1 MNVKI
6 QGGGGG
12 SYANTGSCVGV
23 TNYLAHEDIQ
33 NLKQGQEQEQFF
45 THNKDRV
52 SDKEVVYK
60 IDNNKAKLSKTD
72 SKFFVVTVSPSKEE
86 IKAMG
91 KTREEQTA
99 NFKQYI
105 NEGVMN
111 RYAENFGKGLNN
123 KDIVYYAKIH
133 HSRDEKKGDQMHAH
147 IIVSRK
153 DASNTKKLSPQTNH
167 RGNSKGAVK
176 SGFNR
181 DEFYR
186 KSEHTFDRGFN
197 YKRDFEKSY
206 DYQNTVKNGKASDIN
221 KLGKLEQQHDQRIKQ
236 NQELHTRLSQEQQRE
251 QRQEQRQEQSRG
263 RGMSR

>member
-12 SYANTGSCVGV
+12 AYANTGSCIGV
-23 TNYLAHEDIQ
+23 TNYLAHEDVQQI
-33 NLKQGQEQEQFF
+33 KDGQEQEQFF
-45 THNKDRV
+45 THNKDKV
-52 SDKEVVYK
+52 SDREVVYK
-60 IDNNKAKLSKTD
+60 IDNNRAKLSKTD
-72 SKFFVVTVSPSKEE
+72 SKIFVVTVSPSKDE

-105 NEGVMN
+105 NEGIMN
-111 RYAENFGKGLNN
+111 RYAENFGKDLKN
-123 KDIVYYAKIH
+123 KDLVYYAKIH
-133 HSRDEKKGDQMHAH
+133 YSRDDKQGEQMHAH

-153 DASNTKKLSPQTNH
+153 DATNTKKLSPQTNH
-167 RGNSKGAVK
+167 RGSSKGAVK

-197 YKRDFEKSY
+197 YDRDFKNSY
-206 DYQNTVKNGKASDIN
+206 DYQNTVKNGKLSDIK
-221 KLGKLEQQHDQRIKQ
+221 KLDKMEQEHIQRIDRNK
-236 NQELHTRLSQEQQRE
+236 ELHTQMNQER

>member
-12 SYANTGSCVGV
+12 AYANTGSCIGV
-23 TNYLAHEDIQ
+23 TNYLAHEDVQQI
-33 NLKQGQEQEQFF
+33 KDGQEQEQFF
-45 THNKDRV
+45 THNKDKV
-52 SDKEVVYK
+52 SDREVVYK
-60 IDNNKAKLSKTD
+60 IDNNRAKLSKTD
-72 SKFFVVTVSPSKEE
+72 SKFFVVTVSPSKDE

-105 NEGVMN
+105 NEGIMN
-111 RYAENFGKGLNN
+111 RYAENFGKDLKN
-123 KDIVYYAKIH
+123 KDLVYYAKIH
-133 HSRDEKKGDQMHAH
+133 YSRDDKQGEQMHAH

-153 DASNTKKLSPQTNH
+153 DATNTKKLSPQTNH
-167 RGNSKGAVK
+167 RGSSKGAVK

-197 YKRDFEKSY
+197 YDRDFKNSC
-206 DYQNTVKNGKASDIN
+206 DYQNTVKNGKLSDIK
-221 KLGKLEQQHDQRIKQ
+221 KLDKMEQEHIQRIDRNK
-236 NQELHTRLSQEQQRE
+236 ELHTQMNQER

>member
-12 SYANTGSCVGV
+12 AYANTGSCIGV
-23 TNYLAHEDIQ
+23 TNYLAHEDVQQI
-33 NLKQGQEQEQFF
+33 KDGQEQEQFF
-45 THNKDRV
+45 THNKDKV
-52 SDKEVVYK
+52 SDREVVYK
-60 IDNNKAKLSKTD
+60 IDNNRAKLSKTD
-72 SKFFVVTVSPSKEE
+72 SKFFVVTVSPSKDE

-99 NFKQYI
+99 KFKQYI
-105 NEGVMN
+105 NEGIMN
-111 RYAENFGKGLNN
+111 RYAENFGKDLKN
-123 KDIVYYAKIH
+123 KDLVYYAKIH
-133 HSRDEKKGDQMHAH
+133 YSRDDKQGEQMHAH

-153 DASNTKKLSPQTNH
+153 DATNTKKLSPQTNH
-167 RGNSKGAVK
+167 RGSSKGAVK

-197 YKRDFEKSY
+197 YDRDFKNSY
-206 DYQNTVKNGKASDIN
+206 DYQNTVKNGKLSDIK
-221 KLGKLEQQHDQRIKQ
+221 KLDKMEQEHIQRIDRNK
-236 NQELHTRLSQEQQRE
+236 ELHTQMNQER

>member
-12 SYANTGSCVGV
+12 AYANTGSCIGV
-23 TNYLAHEDIQ
+23 TNYLAHEDVQQI
-33 NLKQGQEQEQFF
+33 KDGQEQEQFF
-45 THNKDRV
+45 THNKDKV
-52 SDKEVVYK
+52 SDREVVYK
-60 IDNNKAKLSKTD
+60 IDNNRAKLSKTD
-72 SKFFVVTVSPSKEE
+72 SKFFVVTVSPSKDE

-105 NEGVMN
+105 NEGIMN
-111 RYAENFGKGLNN
+111 RYAENFGKDLKN
-123 KDIVYYAKIH
+123 KDLVYYAKIH
-133 HSRDEKKGDQMHAH
+133 YSRDDKQGEQMHAH

-153 DASNTKKLSPQTNH
+153 DATNTKKLSPQTNH
-167 RGNSKGAVK
+167 RGSSKGAVK

-197 YKRDFEKSY
+197 YDRDFKNSY
-206 DYQNTVKNGKASDIN
+206 DYQNTVKNGKLSDIK
-221 KLGKLEQQHDQRIKQ
+221 KLDKMEQEHIQRIDRNK
-236 NQELHTRLSQEQQRE
+236 ELHTQMNQKR

>member
-12 SYANTGSCVGV
+12 AYANTGSCIGV
-23 TNYLAHEDIQ
+23 TNYLAHEDVQQI
-33 NLKQGQEQEQFF
+33 KDGQEQEQFF
-45 THNKDRV
+45 THNKDKV
-52 SDKEVVYK
+52 SDREVVYK
-60 IDNNKAKLSKTD
+60 IDNNRAKLSKTD
-72 SKFFVVTVSPSKEE
+72 SKFFVVTVSPSKDE

-105 NEGVMN
+105 NEGIMN
-111 RYAENFGKGLNN
+111 RYAENFGKDLKN
-123 KDIVYYAKIH
+123 KDLVYYAKIH
-133 HSRDEKKGDQMHAH
+133 YSRDDKQGEQMHAH

-153 DASNTKKLSPQTNH
+153 DATNTKKLSPQTNH
-167 RGNSKGAVK
+167 RGSSKGAVK

-197 YKRDFEKSY
+197 YNRDFKNSY
-206 DYQNTVKNGKASDIN
+206 DYQNTVKNGKLSDIK
-221 KLGKLEQQHDQRIKQ
+221 KLDKMEQEHIQRIDRNK
-236 NQELHTRLSQEQQRE
+236 ELHTQMNQER

>member
-12 SYANTGSCVGV
+12 AYANTGSCIGV
-23 TNYLAHEDIQ
+23 TNYLAHEDVQQI
-33 NLKQGQEQEQFF
+33 KDGQEQEQFF

-72 SKFFVVTVSPSKEE
+72 SKFFVVTVSPSKDE

-91 KTREEQTA
+91 KTKEEQTA

-111 RYAENFGKGLNN
+111 RYAENFGKGLEN
-123 KDIVYYAKIH
+123 KDLVYYAKIH
-133 HSRDEKKGDQMHAH
+133 HTRDGKTGDQMHAH

-153 DASNTKKLSPQTNH
+153 DATNSKKLSPQTNH
-167 RGNSKGAVK
+167 KGASKGAVK

-197 YKRDFEKSY
+197 YDRDFKQSY
-206 DYQNTVKNGKASDIN
+206 DYQNTVKNGKASDIK
-221 KLGKLEQQHDQRIKQ
+221 KLDKMEQQHDQRIEQNKQ
-236 NQELHTRLSQEQQRE
+236 IHTQLNQE
-251 QRQEQRQEQSRG
+251 RQHQAQSQEQSRG

>member
-12 SYANTGSCVGV
+12 AYANTGSCIGV
-23 TNYLAHEDIQ
+23 TNYLAHEDVQQI
-33 NLKQGQEQEQFF
+33 KDGQEQEQFF
-45 THNKDRV
+45 THNKDKV
-52 SDKEVVYK
+52 SDREVVYK
-60 IDNNKAKLSKTD
+60 IDNNRAKLSKTD
-72 SKFFVVTVSPSKEE
+72 SKFFVVTVSPSKDE

-105 NEGVMN
+105 NEGIMN
-111 RYAENFGKGLNN
+111 RYAENFGKDLKN
-123 KDIVYYAKIH
+123 KDLVYYAKIH
-133 HSRDEKKGDQMHAH
+133 YSRDDKQGEQMHAH

-153 DASNTKKLSPQTNH
+153 DATNTKKLSPQTNH
-167 RGNSKGAVK
+167 RGSSKGAVK

-197 YKRDFEKSY
+197 YDRDFKNSY
-206 DYQNTVKNGKASDIN
+206 DYQNTVKNGKLSDIK
-221 KLGKLEQQHDQRIKQ
+221 KLDKMEQEHIQRIDRNK
-236 NQELHTRLSQEQQRE
+236 ELHTQMNQER
-251 QRQEQRQEQSRG
+251 QRQEQSRG